1 MGNWFSKPD
10 TSKEDAQ
17 KKEEEYQK
25 AMQMLKQQEEEL
37 YNAAQEAAIK
47 KKETL
52 EQSLKRQKEISA
64 KRMKEMEDTIKRAK
78 ELKDARRLLNI
89 QASQLLCALYY
100 NYQFGDIDED
110 PDKDWGNNVVTVV
123 DECLNVESFW
133 LLCKVP
139 QLLPLLWPTGSACD
153 NFHEYKLDEKGEPSL
168 SEYKININTN
178 IEGYIFGELTN
189 YLSSVCQA
197 NCKKYSDINQERND
211 LLGEKCKK
219 YLTLTENML
228 SDDEWVRATFDFIN
242 DDDKMNWKCF
252 AARSGKGITKNKIM
266 LLPST
271 YPKIC
276 PKYELYE
283 CLLMVTNTV
292 INHYG
297 DIRTD
302 AGTRVSPGS
311 KEKYSNGGQCF
322 EINPTWI
329 DNAYN
334 QAINTKIIWDCETYE
349 NMNNLIVDE
358 KNITKKE
365 KHEEWMKDTL
375 LYSQTHI
382 YGKNPDG
389 TGGFLKYVNPTQ
401 KYTQQFIND
410 IDNVE
415 VAFQMPRLSA
425 GINTRFTKEFLY
437 NIFNSLTTNKDY
449 EFYNVY
455 GMDNRNIFTSMDYIY
470 IIPFGFEQ
478 IDNVSPICR
487 YIFEVLIQYSC
498 KWHFT
503 IPIEN
508 TMSMMKINSNIL
520 LYNDG
525 KDISILPQYIWAKSE
540 NVKYTINNKITE
552 YKNNDTF
559 TPTTNAPENYN
570 IGANKTVTNK

>member
-10 TSKEDAQ
+10 TSKEDVQQ

-25 AMQMLKQQEEEL
+25 AMQTLKQQEEEL
-37 YNAAQEAAIK
+37 YNAAQEAATK

-52 EQSLKRQKEISA
+52 EQSLQRQKEISA
-64 KRMKEMEDTIKRAK
+64 TRMKEMEDTIKRAK

-89 QASQLLCALYY
+89 QASQLVCALYY

-110 PDKDWGNNVVTVV
+110 PDKDWGNNVVTVI
-123 DECLNVESFW
+123 DKCLTVESFW

-139 QLLPLLWPTGSACD
+139 QLLPLLWPTGSDCD
-153 NFHEYKLDEKGEPSL
+153 KFHEYKLDERGEPSL

-178 IEGYIFGELTN
+178 IEAYVYGSLTN

-197 NCKKYSDINQERND
+197 NCKKYNDFNQERND
-211 LLGEKCKK
+211 LFGKKCKN
-219 YLTLTENML
+219 YLTSVENML
-228 SDDEWVRATFDFIN
+228 SDDEWARATFDFIN

-252 AARSGKGITKNKIM
+252 VARSGKGITKNKIR

-276 PKYELYE
+276 TKYELYE
-283 CLLMVTNTV
+283 ALLMVTNTV

-302 AGTRVSPGS
+302 KGTRVSPGS
-311 KEKYSNGGQCF
+311 KEKYSNGSQCF
-322 EINPTWI
+322 EINSTWI
-329 DNAYN
+329 NNTYN
-334 QAINTKIIWDCETYE
+334 QAINTKIIWDGETYE
-349 NMNNLIVDE
+349 SINNLIVDE
-358 KNITKKE
+358 KNITNKE

-375 LYSQTHI
+375 LHSQTHI
-382 YGKNPDG
+382 YGQNADG

-455 GMDNRNIFTSMDYIY
+455 NTDNRNIFTSMDYIT

-487 YIFEVLIQYSC
+487 YIFEVLIKYSC
-498 KWHFT
+498 KWYITF
-503 IPIEN
+503 PIEN
-508 TMSMMKINSNIL
+508 TMSMMKINTTIL
-520 LYNDG
+520 
-525 KDISILPQYIWAKSE
+525 Q
-540 NVKYTINNKITE
+540 NN
-552 YKNNDTF
+552 NNDNSYLPEYVWVDNKKWKRQIKYSSSQQQDSLTF
-559 TPTTNAPENYN
+559 SFTNYIPND
-570 IGANKTVTNK
+570 VTIK